1 MSLAALVRTLADV
14 FAEQGWVIESYT
26 TYVLHLEKAL
36 QDIEEILQTVNPLL
50 AAKVK
55 KTRSK
60 EELKEQRRLA
70 KAIMVRPI
78 RGLPLIVY

>member
-1 MSLAALVRTLADV
+1 V

-60 EELKEQRRLA
+60 DELKEQRRLA
-70 KAIMVRPI
+70 KAIMVRP
-78 RGLPLIVY
+78 GLRLLMMMY